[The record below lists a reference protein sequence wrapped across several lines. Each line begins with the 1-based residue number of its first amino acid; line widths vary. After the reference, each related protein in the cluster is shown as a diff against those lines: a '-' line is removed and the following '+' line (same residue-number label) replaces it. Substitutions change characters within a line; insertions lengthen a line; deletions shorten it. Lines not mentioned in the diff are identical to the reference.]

1 MAAFAR
7 RITVVNLDGAHRG
20 QSATLYK
27 KKNKKKRKVSGF
39 LKPMELTQRR
49 LLDAADAWA
58 GTSRK
63 RHRRSSRKRR
73 DRWLTDI
80 PLNNLRAANKAFR
93 KLRIF

>member
-1 MAAFAR
+1 MAAFAQ
-7 RITVVNLDGAHRG
+7 RITVVSLDGAHRG

-27 KKNKKKRKVSGF
+27 KKKKKKRKVSGF
-39 LKPMELTQRR
+39 LKPFERNQRR
-49 LLDAADAWA
+49 LLNAADAFT
-58 GTSRK
+58 GTSRR

-80 PLNNLRAANKAFR
+80 PVNNLRAANKAFR